1 MSLWSWKIWETLGK
15 EINVSMSSFVHE
27 SHWNYLAWSL
37 RFLAGTK
44 ILQFHDFII
53 PICWAR
59 VNHILLSRSGKT
71 EKEVRIRN
79 ENNSLITGKA
89 GLENVAQTT
98 ESKRSL
104 LVLCLELHL
113 PPGPGEATGQALV
126 FTCKDRPFSSR
137 LTTWRR
143 CRHRQLQE
151 GHLTRERR
159 EGERSHGQWLLPD
172 RRQVCSLVLVTI
184 PPWGEWMEERGGEKF
199 LSNTTNLVEVSLLSS
214 EVGTWGIEDNVSS
227 FMIQGW
233 TPQNRLF

>member
-53 PICWAR
+53 PICWAW

-79 ENNSLITGKA
+79 QNNSLITSKA
-89 GLENVAQTT
+89 GLENVAQTM

-104 LVLCLELHL
+104 RVLCLELHFHLVLAKQLDKPWCL
-113 PPGPGEATGQALV
+113 PARTDPFPAGSPRGGDVGIGSCREAISLERGEREKEAT
-126 FTCKDRPFSSR
+126 
-137 LTTWRR
+137 
-143 CRHRQLQE
+143 
-151 GHLTRERR
+151 
-159 EGERSHGQWLLPD
+159 HGPWLLPD
-172 RRQVCSLVLVTI
+172 R
-184 PPWGEWMEERGGEKF
+184 
-199 LSNTTNLVEVSLLSS
+199 
-214 EVGTWGIEDNVSS
+214 
-227 FMIQGW
+227 
-233 TPQNRLF
+233 